1 PPAARKRLFVWSAK
15 PCAVR
20 DVGGRPESTFAL
32 RRPRRFDCS
41 RFEHA
46 QRLFFDRIVYAKAAE
61 RDATRLA
68 AVEPAAPAGIARDVV
83 IAASIVDG
91 QLLTAAP
98 AADQPGQQ
106 GRAALGG
113 AGLLGARQI
122 ARYHLPDRLRTRP
135 VDIALMGAWKQGQ
148 LFLAWFAPNAAAWH

>member
-1 PPAARKRLFVWSAK
+1 VEEGRGRGEAA
-15 PCAVR
+15 
-20 DVGGRPESTFAL
+20 GREGMAW
-32 RRPRRFDCS
+32 
-41 RFEHA
+41 
-46 QRLFFDRIVYAKAAE
+46 
-61 RDATRLA
+61 
-68 AVEPAAPAGIARDVV
+68 DVV
-83 IAASIVDG
+83 MAASRVDG

>member
-32 RRPRRFDCS
+32 RRHRRFDCS

-46 QRLFFDRIVYAKAAE
+46 QKLFFDRIVYAKTAE

-83 IAASIVDG
+83 IAASFSEHPK
-91 QLLTAAP
+91 A
-98 AADQPGQQ
+98 
-106 GRAALGG
+106 GG
-113 AGLLGARQI
+113 A
-122 ARYHLPDRLRTRP
+122 LPVSEGPGETDRGVGDGGCGR
-135 VDIALMGAWKQGQ
+135 GG
-148 LFLAWFAPNAAAWH
+148 